1 MKNYIIYND
10 LGKILRTGS
19 CLDGDFLYQAG
30 QDEHIL
36 EGLANPDLYYVV
48 DATLVEISAK
58 PSENHFFDYSIK
70 QWVFNYEL
78 ADSKAKY
85 TRDRLLAEGP
95 DRISP
100 VWWSSMPAAEQEAW
114 TQYRQDLLDITSQPN
129 YPATIVWPTKP
140 S

>member
-1 MKNYIIYND
+1 MKNYIVYNN

-30 QDEHIL
+30 QDEYIL

-48 DATLVEISAK
+48 DAALVEVPTK
-58 PSENHFFDYSIK
+58 PSENHFFDYSTK

-100 VWWSSMPAAEQEAW
+100 VWWSSMSTAEQEAW

-129 YPATIVWPTKP
+129 YPATIIWPVKP